1 MLCCEKFYFRHES
14 FPFGIHQTC
23 SFSFFV
29 KFFLSAWDFFFLH
42 AMRRFLSTW
51 HFFFLNELFSMH
63 VRLFLVSNFYFICQ
77 TFSFRV
83 RHFFSP
89 RDFNFPRETFLV
101 RMFPLKIFLPKVNIS
116 GQPYKKDLASYVDC
130 V

>member
-14 FPFGIHQTC
+14 FPFGIRHFPFLSLWNFFFLRETF
-23 SFSFFV
+23 SFSV
-29 KFFLSAWDFFFLH
+29 QWDFFFPRDTFSFS
-42 AMRRFLSTW
+42 MSYFLSMRD
-51 HFFFLNELFSMH
+51 FFFL
-63 VRLFLVSNFYFICQ
+63 VWNFYFICQ

-83 RHFFSP
+83 RPFFSP
-89 RDFNFPRETFLV
+89 RDFSFPRETFLV
-101 RMFPLKIFLPKVNIS
+101 RMVPLKIFLPKVNIS